1 MMNYQGRIREIQS
14 AFVMGYQDR
23 ETCIRMFEELLHDY
37 KLLPAGEQL
46 DRTITNENFLNLLKA
61 AKDHTVNKQI
71 PSSPQQPSSPVEALE
86 KINKALNGQDYRIA
100 NSIKQRCPVC
110 QQPAQAL
117 FNRVQSLDQQHIPV
131 DPPRCQ
137 PCMMTWVEEKFGVTP
152 HIHGKLAEPHSTVSR
167 DGSPTSPMSPSEA
180 DFFAEYE
187 RQMQEQDNG

>member
-1 MMNYQGRIREIQS
+1 MNYQGRIREIQS

-37 KLLPAGEQL
+37 DLLPKAEQL

-61 AKDHTVNKQI
+61 AKEHRDLPTRQHEQ
-71 PSSPQQPSSPVEALE
+71 PQNPTQALE
-86 KINKALNGQDYRIA
+86 KVNKALGGQPNFRLAD
-100 NSIKQRCPVC
+100 SIKQRCPVC

-137 PCMMTWVEEKFGVTP
+137 PCMMKWVEEKFGVRPTIAVPNASVSVDGTP
-152 HIHGKLAEPHSTVSR
+152 A
-167 DGSPTSPMSPSEA
+167 SPMKPDELE
-180 DFFAEYE
+180 FFAAYE
-187 RQMQEQDNG
+187 RQMQEKE

>member
-71 PSSPQQPSSPVEALE
+71 PNSPQQPASQSLVGAQQ
-86 KINKALNGQDYRIA
+86 AAQYRLA
-100 NSIKQRCPVC
+100 DSIKQRCPVC

-137 PCMMTWVEEKFGVTP
+137 PCMMKWVEEKFGVTP
-152 HIHGKLAEPHSTVSR
+152 HVHGKLAETPSTVSR

-187 RQMQEQDNG
+187 RQMQEQGNE